1 MQPSWGFGCVVN
13 IPNLPGTATLSLLY
27 LNEFSSLPIY
37 QWIHVIF
44 FTPHHMKVTMV
55 CPLSTYLST
64 ILQNNYLNLS
74 ILSDLL
80 KLSQDKFLNGP
91 FPVSFSFLSSSQ
103 QLTVKHVPCNI
114 LLMPVF
120 ELQTSVIRSDRSANR
135 ATAQA
140 ARKSYFNLLSN
151 CNYFPIVASG
161 TRPNL
166 SAACCAKKSWQS
178 NTQASVFTSSSSIW
192 TVQNKNEKVK

>member
-103 QLTVKHVPCNI
+103 QLTVKHFPCNI

-120 ELQTSVIRSDRSANR
+120 WTPDLCYQKWPLCQPSHSPSSQEKL
-135 ATAQA
+135 
-140 ARKSYFNLLSN
+140 F
-151 CNYFPIVASG
+151 
-161 TRPNL
+161 
-166 SAACCAKKSWQS
+166 QS
-178 NTQASVFTSSSSIW
+178 S
-192 TVQNKNEKVK
+192 K